1 MKTRKGEVIT
11 RREIDVMG
19 EEELLDLVRRHARL
33 LGEQFPKQADRFYCP
48 DILDESHLLRKLY
61 RLDRE
66 RFVEL
71 VREQNKREYIA
82 GGHWAAILISQG
94 ETLPEEVLRRQEQ
107 VMSKADAHCKLVL
120 ERLWNPGW
128 PQRDFEEELKKVG
141 LLISEA
147 HPDWDSPKL
156 AKLQR
161 LALTRAMVCHYQWRA
176 GELRS
181 ALAAAPQTGDF
192 HRPGVGSL
200 PGGQVGEGLPPGRD
214 WNGLGGGRSAVSFA
228 GRCPSGSCCSGGDDK
243 RTTGPLEKAAQR
255 DGGQVPHPPA
265 DYPTPAPRVG
275 RV

>member
-33 LGEQFPKQADRFYCP
+33 SGEQFPKQADRFYCP

-107 VMSKADAHCKLVL
+107 VMSKSLTQAEECTHSNGREAAGPVCL
-120 ERLWNPGW
+120 PGW
-128 PQRDFEEELKKVG
+128 
-141 LLISEA
+141 
-147 HPDWDSPKL
+147 
-156 AKLQR
+156 
-161 LALTRAMVCHYQWRA
+161 
-176 GELRS
+176 
-181 ALAAAPQTGDF
+181 
-192 HRPGVGSL
+192 GSF
-200 PGGQVGEGLPPGRD
+200 PT
-214 WNGLGGGRSAVSFA
+214 A
-228 GRCPSGSCCSGGDDK
+228 GRTEMTKHRSS
-243 RTTGPLEKAAQR
+243 QR
-255 DGGQVPHPPA
+255 
-265 DYPTPAPRVG
+265 
-275 RV
+275 